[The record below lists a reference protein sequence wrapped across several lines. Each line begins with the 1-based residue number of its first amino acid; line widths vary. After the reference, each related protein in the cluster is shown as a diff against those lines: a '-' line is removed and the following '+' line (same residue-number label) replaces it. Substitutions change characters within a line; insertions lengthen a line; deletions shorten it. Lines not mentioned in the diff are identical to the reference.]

1 MADKIK
7 ENKDTPNI
15 NHIAF
20 QNQLR
25 GIVDDIKAHQSNSP
39 LKKMFG
45 KKNVN
50 PHVNGSVIAEAVPD
64 NKEAAKLVDKL
75 HKEPSDSVSRLQLV
89 NTVMGASSAHSL
101 ATNRD
106 MMLQAAIPIYLG
118 DVTQTYLMVVVHA
131 YKNYHEKLMNL
142 HKQNMMSIRSS
153 VLKNVNMSGIDVSDE
168 DQDDTNIKNTE
179 SMMTEIQVSEALIE
193 RTDEILNNIK
203 TKMSTALSREEIEEV
218 SSTGKAAASFFGG
231 GGDDSQNTQK
241 QNMVI
246 SKSVQVLS
254 MLSPVPLLQGAGL
267 DLSKTL
273 QSVDNKIPYPLVM
286 ELSLIHI

>member
-50 PHVNGSVIAEAVPD
+50 PQVNGSSIAEAVPD
-64 NKEAAKLVDKL
+64 NKEAAKLVSAL
-75 HKEPSDSVSRLQLV
+75 HKEPSNSVARLQLV

-101 ATNRD
+101 TTNKD

-118 DVTQTYLMVVVHA
+118 DVTQTYLQVVVHA

-168 DQDDTNIKNTE
+168 DQDDGW
-179 SMMTEIQVSEALIE
+179 MARRM
-193 RTDEILNNIK
+193 DGW
-203 TKMSTALSREEIEEV
+203 MD
-218 SSTGKAAASFFGG
+218 G
-231 GGDDSQNTQK
+231 
-241 QNMVI
+241 
-246 SKSVQVLS
+246 
-254 MLSPVPLLQGAGL
+254 
-267 DLSKTL
+267 
-273 QSVDNKIPYPLVM
+273 
-286 ELSLIHI
+286 

>member
-1 MADKIK
+1 
-7 ENKDTPNI
+7 
-15 NHIAF
+15 
-20 QNQLR
+20 
-25 GIVDDIKAHQSNSP
+25 
-39 LKKMFG
+39 
-45 KKNVN
+45 
-50 PHVNGSVIAEAVPD
+50 
-64 NKEAAKLVDKL
+64 
-75 HKEPSDSVSRLQLV
+75 
-89 NTVMGASSAHSL
+89 MGASSAHSL

-203 TKMSTALSREEIEEV
+203 TKMST
-218 SSTGKAAASFFGG
+218 
-231 GGDDSQNTQK
+231 
-241 QNMVI
+241 
-246 SKSVQVLS
+246 
-254 MLSPVPLLQGAGL
+254 
-267 DLSKTL
+267 
-273 QSVDNKIPYPLVM
+273 
-286 ELSLIHI
+286 SLT

>member
-75 HKEPSDSVSRLQLV
+75 HKEPSDSVSRL
-89 NTVMGASSAHSL
+89 
-101 ATNRD
+101 
-106 MMLQAAIPIYLG
+106 
-118 DVTQTYLMVVVHA
+118 
-131 YKNYHEKLMNL
+131 
-142 HKQNMMSIRSS
+142 
-153 VLKNVNMSGIDVSDE
+153 
-168 DQDDTNIKNTE
+168 
-179 SMMTEIQVSEALIE
+179 
-193 RTDEILNNIK
+193 
-203 TKMSTALSREEIEEV
+203 
-218 SSTGKAAASFFGG
+218 
-231 GGDDSQNTQK
+231 
-241 QNMVI
+241 
-246 SKSVQVLS
+246 
-254 MLSPVPLLQGAGL
+254 
-267 DLSKTL
+267 
-273 QSVDNKIPYPLVM
+273 
-286 ELSLIHI
+286 SLIHISEPTRPY

>member
-106 MMLQAAIPIYLG
+106 MML
-118 DVTQTYLMVVVHA
+118 
-131 YKNYHEKLMNL
+131 
-142 HKQNMMSIRSS
+142 
-153 VLKNVNMSGIDVSDE
+153 
-168 DQDDTNIKNTE
+168 
-179 SMMTEIQVSEALIE
+179 
-193 RTDEILNNIK
+193 
-203 TKMSTALSREEIEEV
+203 
-218 SSTGKAAASFFGG
+218 
-231 GGDDSQNTQK
+231 
-241 QNMVI
+241 
-246 SKSVQVLS
+246 
-254 MLSPVPLLQGAGL
+254 
-267 DLSKTL
+267 
-273 QSVDNKIPYPLVM
+273 
-286 ELSLIHI
+286 LSLIHI

>member
-1 MADKIK
+1 
-7 ENKDTPNI
+7 
-15 NHIAF
+15 
-20 QNQLR
+20 
-25 GIVDDIKAHQSNSP
+25 
-39 LKKMFG
+39 
-45 KKNVN
+45 
-50 PHVNGSVIAEAVPD
+50 
-64 NKEAAKLVDKL
+64 
-75 HKEPSDSVSRLQLV
+75 
-89 NTVMGASSAHSL
+89 
-101 ATNRD
+101 

-203 TKMSTALSREEIEEV
+203 TKMSTSLSREEIEEV

-254 MLSPVPLLQGAGL
+254 MLSPVPLLQGCLLYTSDAA
-267 DLSKTL
+267 D
-273 QSVDNKIPYPLVM
+273 DA
-286 ELSLIHI
+286 